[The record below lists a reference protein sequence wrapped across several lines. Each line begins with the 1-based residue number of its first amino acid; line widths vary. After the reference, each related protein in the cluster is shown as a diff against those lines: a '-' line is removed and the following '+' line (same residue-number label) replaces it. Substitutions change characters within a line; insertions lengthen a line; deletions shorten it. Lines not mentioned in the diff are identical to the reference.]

1 MTEFEL
7 ERQAEL
13 AQAQLEVALDFG
25 ISIGVLIAVI
35 ACLLELTPLLW
46 LPTAAGAYYLVT
58 LRYRQN
64 ASRSQ
69 DAYHRVA
76 RLGKYGDVT
85 Q

>member
-25 ISIGVLIAVI
+25 ISIGILIAII
-35 ACLLELTPLLW
+35 ACLLELPLFLW
-46 LPTAAGAYYLVT
+46 TPTAAGAYYLVT

-76 RLGKYGDVT
+76 RLGKYWDVT